1 MANETE
7 SKSQEDIDAEKAAA
21 EYRRLNHPDIGEGK
35 NVYSDV
41 VEDQDKAAEEEK
53 RAKDEAPMT
62 TNEKYTVG
70 AGAGAGAYATHK
82 DLLREGASKFLTPAE
97 STYKPVT
104 KPTVTVQAYPEPLL
118 PNEVTALD
126 NYDSD
131 VEKMMQSI
139 KDKNKPTGSQNERS
153 HNWESNRESLAT
165 KNNLKTIPNA
175 DKAIVEAGRMTPMRS
190 TNIGIPEHLAYTLE
204 EEELRREAQRRVAE
218 ETAKREAEA
227 KLAAEKQAQAEIRAA
242 QEAEA
247 ARAAKISGIKTGVAR
262 VGLGALGGALGAK
275 DIYDVT
281 QKPYKDWNEEDY
293 LKLVGGAGG
302 LLSTIPTPITEGA
315 GIALAGGAL
324 AYPYAKR
331 AYKHLTEK

>member
-1 MANETE
+1 MSKETE
-7 SKSQEDIDAEKAAA
+7 SKSQEDIDAEKDAA
-21 EYRRLNHPDIGEGK
+21 EYYRQNHPDISEGK
-35 NVYSDV
+35 SVYSGV
-41 VEDQDKAAEEEK
+41 VEDQDKAAEIE
-53 RAKDEAPMT
+53 RLAKEDAPMSS
-62 TNEKYTVG
+62 NEKYAVG

-104 KPTVTVQAYPEPLL
+104 KPTVTVHAYPEPLL
-118 PNEVTALD
+118 PNELTALD
-126 NYDSD
+126 TYDSD

-139 KDKNKPTGSQNERS
+139 KDKNKPTGRQMERG
-153 HNWESNRESLAT
+153 HNWETNRESLAT
-165 KNNLKTIPNA
+165 KGNMKAVPNA
-175 DKAIVEAGRMTPMRS
+175 AEAIVNAGPMAPTRS
-190 TNIGIPEHLAYTLE
+190 GIAVPEHAARRLE
-204 EEELRREAQRRVAE
+204 EEELRKEAQRRVAE

-227 KLAAEKQAQAEIRAA
+227 KIAAQKQAQAEAKA
-242 QEAEA
+242 LEEAEA
-247 ARAAKISGIKTGVAR
+247 ARAAKIAGIKTGAVR
-262 VGLGALGGALGAK
+262 VGIGALGGALGAK

>member
-1 MANETE
+1 MAKETE

-21 EYRRLNHPDIGEGK
+21 EYYRLNHPDISEGK
-35 NVYSDV
+35 SVYSGV
-41 VEDQDKAAEEEK
+41 VEDQDKAAEEAN
-53 RAKDEAPMT
+53 RAKENAPMP
-62 TNEKYTVG
+62 TNEKYAIG

-97 STYKPVT
+97 TTYKPVV
-104 KPTVTVQAYPEPLL
+104 KPSVTVHSLPEALL
-118 PNEVTALD
+118 PNELTALD
-126 NYDSD
+126 TYDSD

-139 KDKNKPTGSQNERS
+139 KDKSKPTGRQMERG
-153 HNWESNRESLAT
+153 HNWETNRESLAT
-165 KNNLKTIPNA
+165 KGNLKNVPNA
-175 DKAIVEAGRMTPMRS
+175 GNAIVEAGPMAPTRS
-190 TNIGIPEHLAYTLE
+190 GIAVPEHAARRLE

-218 ETAKREAEA
+218 ETARREAEA

-247 ARAAKISGIKTGVAR
+247 AKAARNAGIKRGVTR
-262 VGLGALGGALGAK
+262 VGIGALGGALGAK

-315 GIALAGGAL
+315 GLALAGGAL
-324 AYPYAKR
+324 AYPYVKR
-331 AYKHLTEK
+331 AFTK